1 MINLRPSSKA
11 HGKPRPTGRREKE
24 NPTGL
29 VTKLGG
35 TIVKDGLTTVHE
47 TSVIGTYINGKYAQ
61 VLQSSSRILSATPP
75 VQEGKIRPSSTQRI
89 LKTIGPQQGKL
100 KPQLEPTPTHPQQEE
115 SSLPLEVLFSAPAGK
130 IENFDKIFIIF
141 SISLLSSFAFLIQS
155 HQMTSCSRMKLLW
168 HLNRMT
174 SSTRAALCMNAWSSI
189 SG

>member
-1 MINLRPSSKA
+1 MFSFTQLINLRPSSKP

-61 VLQSSSRILSATPP
+61 VLQSSSRILSGAPL
-75 VQEGKIRPSSTQRI
+75 VHEGKIRPSSTHRI

-100 KPQLEPTPTHPQQEE
+100 KPQLEPTPTAQQEE
-115 SSLPLEVLFSAPAGK
+115 SSLPLEVLFSSPAGK
-130 IENFDKIFIIF
+130 M
-141 SISLLSSFAFLIQS
+141 FLVLYYIR
-155 HQMTSCSRMKLLW
+155 CS
-168 HLNRMT
+168 
-174 SSTRAALCMNAWSSI
+174 
-189 SG
+189 

>member
-1 MINLRPSSKA
+1 MFWFSQLINLRPSSKP

-61 VLQSSSRILSATPP
+61 VLQSSSRILSGAPP
-75 VQEGKIRPSSTQRI
+75 VPEGKIRPSSTHRI

-100 KPQLEPTPTHPQQEE
+100 KPQLEPTPTTQQEE
-115 SSLPLEVLFSAPAGK
+115 SSLPLEVLFSSPAGK
-130 IENFDKIFIIF
+130 MF
-141 SISLLSSFAFLIQS
+141 SVLYYVR
-155 HQMTSCSRMKLLW
+155 CS
-168 HLNRMT
+168 
-174 SSTRAALCMNAWSSI
+174 
-189 SG
+189 